1 MSNPAK
7 YPEELQKKFRGLRWC
22 PLEPELLN
30 YNNTQLLLI
39 GEGFGVMGKAVE
51 EINKDRKDD
60 SKEKPE
66 EEMQK
71 LEDEVGTCF
80 FRYQA
85 PC

>member
-1 MSNPAK
+1 LSNPAK
-7 YPEELQKKFRGLRWC
+7 YPEEVQKKFRGLRWC

-39 GEGFGVMGKAVE
+39 GEGFGEMGKAVE
-51 EINKDRKDD
+51 EMSKDQKDG

-66 EEMQK
+66 EEVQK
-71 LEDEVGTCF
+71 LEDEVGPF
-80 FRYQA
+80 FSRYQV